1 VAAGRVLVAALGGL
15 GQVNQGPGPHV
26 RVIGG
31 VLRVEDPGQVLVGLV
46 VTAGAERRG
55 SAGELNQGQQRG
67 HAPHLTTHEIAR
79 ELCVSVNTV
88 STHRRHLYTKL
99 GVHSRREAVDRG
111 RVLGLLAPSARRA

>member
-1 VAAGRVLVAALGGL
+1 MPARPQRRSPGVRPEQLTDSETRVLRY
-15 GQVNQGPGPHV
+15 PP
-26 RVIGG
+26 
-31 VLRVEDPGQVLVGLV
+31 
-46 VTAGAERRG
+46 T
-55 SAGELNQGQQRG
+55 
-67 HAPHLTTHEIAR
+67 HLTTHEIAR